1 MEKELSTSAGATPA
15 PVKWNRSEVSRFL
28 VPVLKY
34 CDLVRRD
41 ASHEEVAAAQ
51 QLAAS
56 AVAAAP
62 RAYQQLMR
70 VYKIGSD
77 AALSQWF
84 GGIDCDDELLE
95 DAFIYIEEAL
105 NPPQPEPQPTPA
117 TAPDYRLESAFRS
130 LCVIS
135 DEATTVNLLA
145 PVEEYY
151 FCDESRYEDYEYRR
165 VLIADKCRAQLH
177 KYLNHYLRVLDWYR
191 TNFPAAADSAT
202 PSDDPALRPESHV
215 YVKLLERWLA
225 HADYERHLQEQ
236 ISQLQYERG
245 GLGWFHRKRKIEIDK
260 ALAALRVQQCRLR
273 VEDAN
278 ERCDAYC
285 APLIRQKEALQAEL
299 DCAPLTAFGRKK
311 ELRAKIA
318 ELMAKIDEY
327 REQSGV
333 DTLEAELAQLQK
345 AARS

>member
-1 MEKELSTSAGATPA
+1 MQKELSTSAGATPA

-28 VPVLKY
+28 VPILKY
-34 CDLVRRD
+34 CDLARRD
-41 ASHEEVAAAQ
+41 ADPEEVAAAQ
-51 QLAAS
+51 QLVAN
-56 AVAAAP
+56 AVAASP

-105 NPPQPEPQPTPA
+105 KAPAPQPTPA
-117 TAPDYRLESAFRS
+117 AAPEYRLESVFRS
-130 LCVIS
+130 LCTIS
-135 DEATTVNLLA
+135 EEESTINLLA

-177 KYLNHYLRVLDWYR
+177 KYLNHYLRILDWYR
-191 TNFPAAADSAT
+191 ASFPTASDDAA
-202 PSDDPALRPESHV
+202 PSSDPALRPESHV
-215 YVKLLERWLA
+215 YVTLLERWLA
-225 HADYERHLQEQ
+225 QADYEQHLREQ

-260 ALAALRVQQCRLR
+260 SLAALRVQQCRLR
-273 VEDAN
+273 VDDAN

-327 REQSGV
+327 REQSGI
-333 DTLEAELAQLQK
+333 DALEAELAQLKK
-345 AARS
+345 AAKC